1 MAPLRFAAN
10 LSWLFSEQGPALSA
24 RLEAAARAGFT
35 VAEVAWPYAEPA
47 AQLAAAARAAGLQ
60 LVLLNTPPGAT
71 DVGELGLGA
80 VPGRQDAFREGL
92 ELAVAYARE
101 LGCPQVHLM
110 AGRVPQGAE
119 RAAVARD
126 MEAVF
131 VENLRHAADV
141 LARENLV
148 GLVEPIN
155 SRLTDPRYFLDT
167 PEQAAAILRRVD
179 RPNLRLQLDVFHWQ
193 IMGGNLT
200 GNIRAFLPLVGHVQI
215 AQVPDRGEPDSPG
228 ELNFP
233 YLFQLLEELGYTGY
247 VGCEY
252 RPRGDTN
259 EGLGWLRAYWESR
272 GLSPGN
278 AGSLARDPTYQ

>member
-24 RLEAAARAGFT
+24 RLEAAARAGFRA
-35 VAEVAWPYAEPA
+35 VEVAWPYTEPA
-47 AQLAAAARAAGLQ
+47 APLAAAARAAGLQ
-60 LVLLNTPPGAT
+60 LVLLNTPPGSA
-71 DVGELGLGA
+71 DLGELGLGA

-119 RAAVARD
+119 RAAVAKD
-126 MEAVF
+126 MDAVF

-148 GLVEPIN
+148 GLLEPIN
-155 SRLTDPRYFLDT
+155 TRLTDPRYFLDT
-167 PEQAAAILRRVD
+167 PEQAATILRRVD

-200 GNIRAFLPLVGHVQI
+200 ANIRTFLPLVGHVQV
-215 AQVPDRGEPDSPG
+215 AQVPDRGEPDSLG
-228 ELNFP
+228 EINFP
-233 YLFQLLEELGYTGY
+233 YLFQLLEELGYVGF

-252 RPRGDTN
+252 RPRGDTQ
-259 EGLGWLRAYWESR
+259 EGLSWLRAYWESR
-272 GLSPGN
+272 GLAP
-278 AGSLARDPTYQ
+278 A

>member
-10 LSWLFSEQGPALSA
+10 LSWLFSEQGPAPSQ
-24 RLEAAARAGFT
+24 RLEAAARAGFRA
-35 VAEVAWPYAEPA
+35 AEVAWPYAEPA
-47 AQLAAAARAAGLQ
+47 ARLAAAARAAGLRW
-60 LVLLNTPPGAT
+60 VLLNTPPGDAAL
-71 DVGELGLGA
+71 GELGLAA

-101 LGCPQVHLM
+101 LGCPRVHLM
-110 AGRVPQGAE
+110 AGRVPRGAE
-119 RAAVARD
+119 RAALLRD

-200 GNIRAFLPLVGHVQI
+200 ASIRAHLPLIGHVQV
-215 AQVPDRGEPDSPG
+215 AQVPDRCEPDSPG
-228 ELNFP
+228 ELSFP

-252 RPRGDTN
+252 RPRGDTD

-272 GLSPGN
+272 GLGG
-278 AGSLARDPTYQ
+278 ADDPTSP